1 MGESDKTQR
10 AQGFSVY
17 LGASRKPFSMYSRK
31 AGWMLRSSHV
41 IVLLSRP
48 KPPTLR
54 STLLLRAQE
63 CEPAA
68 KVGREDSDGGAEG

>member
-1 MGESDKTQR
+1 
-10 AQGFSVY
+10 
-17 LGASRKPFSMYSRK
+17 MYSRK